1 MKYYIR
7 DNAFITP
14 AEVNGTL
21 EEAKA
26 FADERASYTEQSIY
40 ITDEYGNS
48 VAYRPWEGV
57 QFDPELEEEEEI
69 IDFGKWGYYGPW
81 QSL

>member
-7 DNAFITP
+7 DNAFIPP

-26 FADERASYTEQSIY
+26 LADERASYTEQSIY
-40 ITDEYGNS
+40 ITDADGNS
-48 VAYRPWEGV
+48 VAYRPWEGFR
-57 QFDPELEEEEEI
+57 FDPELEEEAGI
-69 IDFGKWGYYGPW
+69 IDFGEWGYYGPW